1 MQVVHTIQEVREHVA
16 RARSG
21 GKRIGFV
28 PTMGYL
34 HRGHL
39 SLVEESKKH
48 SQYQVMSIF
57 VNRIQFNDPKDFDS
71 YPVDL
76 ERDFDL
82 ARGAGADLIFVPGE
96 GEMYRDN
103 LTFVDVEVLPKNL
116 CGAHRPGHFR
126 GVYTVVSK
134 LFNIVQ
140 PDVSVFGQKDIQQA
154 VSIEK
159 MTADLNFPV
168 RIIIAPTV
176 REDDGLAMSSRNKR
190 LSPDERTRAVA
201 ISRALKRAEEL
212 MKSGERSARA
222 LTKAMTAVIDE
233 SSPTKIDYI
242 SVVRYRDLELVDAV
256 AEKSVIA
263 AAVFYG
269 ETRLIDNM
277 IIEFEGGVTRCV
289 Y

>member
-1 MQVVHTIQEVREHVA
+1 MKVVHTIREVRDHVS
-16 RARSG
+16 RVRRE
-21 GKRIGFV
+21 GKLIGFV
-28 PTMGYL
+28 PTMGFL
-34 HRGHL
+34 HQGHL

-48 SQYQVMSIF
+48 TGYQVMSIF
-57 VNRIQFNDPKDFDS
+57 VNRIQFNDPKDFAN
-71 YPVDL
+71 YPKDL

-82 ARGAGADLIFVPGE
+82 ARSAGVDLIFVPDE
-96 GEMYRDN
+96 GEIYRNN

-159 MTADLNFPV
+159 MTADLNFPL

-190 LSPDERTRAVA
+190 LSPDERKRAVA

-212 MKSGERSARA
+212 LRSGERSVRA
-222 LTKAMTAVIDE
+222 ITAAMTGIINE
-233 SSPTKIDYI
+233 SDPKTIDYI
-242 SVVRYRDLELVDAV
+242 SAVRYRDLELVDSIT
-256 AEKSVIA
+256 EKSVIA

-277 IIEFEGGVTRCV
+277 IVELEGGTARCI

>member
-1 MQVVHTIQEVREHVA
+1 MQVVHTIDDVRASVA
-16 RARSG
+16 RARKE

-28 PTMGYL
+28 PTMGFL

-48 SQYQVMSIF
+48 SDYQVMSIF
-57 VNRIQFNDPKDFDS
+57 VNRIQFNDQKDFAN
-71 YPVDL
+71 YPKDL

-82 ARGAGADLIFVPGE
+82 ARGAGVDLIFVPDE
-96 GEMYRDN
+96 GEMYRNN
-103 LTFVDVEVLPKNL
+103 LTFVDVDILTKNL

-159 MTADLNFPV
+159 MTADLNFPL

-176 REDDGLAMSSRNKR
+176 REEDGLAMSSRNKR
-190 LSPDERTRAVA
+190 LSPDERKRAVA
-201 ISRALKRAEEL
+201 ISRALASAEDL
-212 MKSGERSARA
+212 LRSGERSVRA
-222 LTKAMTAVIDE
+222 ITIAMINIINE
-233 SSPTKIDYI
+233 SSPKKIDYI
-242 SVVRYRDLELVDAV
+242 SAVRYRDLELVDTIT
-256 AEKSVIA
+256 EKSVIA

-269 ETRLIDNM
+269 DTRLIDNM
-277 IIEFEGGVTRCV
+277 IVELDGGTARCV